1 MVAFNIV
8 SMSCFKL
15 VSASS
20 SSSSSSSSSIGHA
33 RRSVSRD
40 REGGLAADLPGG
52 GSMREVTRRR
62 RWRSEQYQVNWRC
75 LAVFTGKS
83 RVPSVSLLWLLS
95 LSWNHHHHDYYYHH
109 HHYSMGVI

>member
-1 MVAFNIV
+1 MVVEVNERERVIAFNIV

-20 SSSSSSSSSIGHA
+20 SSSSSSEHA

-52 GSMREVTRRR
+52 GSIREVMRRR
-62 RWRSEQYQVNWRC
+62 RR
-75 LAVFTGKS
+75 
-83 RVPSVSLLWLLS
+83 
-95 LSWNHHHHDYYYHH
+95 
-109 HHYSMGVI
+109 